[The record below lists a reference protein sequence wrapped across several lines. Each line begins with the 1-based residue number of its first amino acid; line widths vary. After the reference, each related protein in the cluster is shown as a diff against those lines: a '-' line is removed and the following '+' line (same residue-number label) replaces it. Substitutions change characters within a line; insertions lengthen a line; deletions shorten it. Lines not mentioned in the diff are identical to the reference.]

1 MRQNKLFF
9 ARSKQAALASLA
21 LGLLTGLFTAS
32 AAAEDKLTG
41 DRIAGSDGDLVIHP
55 INHATFLMAC
65 KDKTIYIDPVG
76 GAKRFDGLP
85 HPDLILVTDIH
96 GDHSSAETLEAVA
109 DGAVAEGIQP
119 QPRSGRQELI
129 ENILGRYI

>member
-41 DRIAGSDGDLVIHP
+41 DRIAGSDDV
-55 INHATFLMAC
+55 
-65 KDKTIYIDPVG
+65 D
-76 GAKRFDGLP
+76 
-85 HPDLILVTDIH
+85 DIP
-96 GDHSSAETLEAVA
+96 
-109 DGAVAEGIQP
+109 AEGWD
-119 QPRSGRQELI
+119 
-129 ENILGRYI
+129 